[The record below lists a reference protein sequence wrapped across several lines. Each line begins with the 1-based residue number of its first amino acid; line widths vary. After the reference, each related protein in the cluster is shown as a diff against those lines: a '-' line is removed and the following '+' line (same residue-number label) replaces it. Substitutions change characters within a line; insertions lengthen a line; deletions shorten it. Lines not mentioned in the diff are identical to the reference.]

1 MNKKKQIV
9 LAVGVSSII
18 ILLICSIFIYC
29 FYFFPTEI
37 EIKDN
42 TLSEQTNNII
52 FKNGHLL
59 WDTGANGSILLS
71 NFRQKKVLI
80 SFSILYDSYRKIK
93 IAGLYFSHNT
103 IIDSIFIKNFIYTK
117 LDRGGLPIEIQK
129 LNYIGILGM
138 NVISNYNW
146 LLDFDKNTLQNI
158 PKTKSYKEEYDFKLT
173 YLFRIFPYT
182 SITIERIKLKKI
194 LIDSGLNTDCVL
206 LVDDIGKIN
215 EYISP
220 DTVINQVSNGLF
232 SNCIPS
238 KQYVYTNIKINNTFF
253 DTLTITEGEKR
264 LIGIGFFRKFDKVF
278 WDSGKKEVRF
288 YKNTRQ

>member
-117 LDRGGLPIEIQK
+117 LDRGGLPTEIQK

-138 NVISNYNW
+138 NVISN
-146 LLDFDKNTLQNI
+146 
-158 PKTKSYKEEYDFKLT
+158 
-173 YLFRIFPYT
+173 
-182 SITIERIKLKKI
+182 
-194 LIDSGLNTDCVL
+194 
-206 LVDDIGKIN
+206 
-215 EYISP
+215 
-220 DTVINQVSNGLF
+220 
-232 SNCIPS
+232 
-238 KQYVYTNIKINNTFF
+238 
-253 DTLTITEGEKR
+253 
-264 LIGIGFFRKFDKVF
+264 
-278 WDSGKKEVRF
+278 
-288 YKNTRQ
+288 